1 MNGSVCTELAARI
14 DPEKDVVEYQGK
26 RVKLLPEKI
35 YLMLNK
41 PKNYLVTH
49 RDDFQRKTVYD
60 LLPDFHTHLFAI
72 GRLDYRSEGL
82 LLFTNDGDFAHKI
95 IHPRFKLPKVYKVS
109 VKGKITGL
117 QVQKLQK
124 GVEIDG
130 KKTQPAIV
138 FVKNRYPEKT
148 VLRITIF
155 ETIFNALTGL
165 EAETTAYSTGKVE
178 PNFGIVEVKDERI
191 TKLSEMYQPKKTIYA
206 TIEYIDFVGLTADS
220 SKSGV
225 FSDSSLALVKTADA
239 LALVIRNFSDDVISQ
254 SFGNPQP
261 LQDIESI
268 DSELIISDLIIAEK
282 RLEKIE
288 LSKKRGIKTPELQI
302 EEKAI
307 EKIIAHLNENL
318 PLRSLE
324 LHEEEEKAIRGF
336 QFISRKP
343 LMIILNSDEN
353 NFGQNAELISEIEKN
368 YKVIEFAGKFEME
381 LGGLSAEEA
390 KEFMEELNIK
400 ESARDR
406 LTKFSYELLGYIS
419 FFTVGKDEVRAW
431 TIKKGNTALEA
442 AGKIHSDLAR
452 GFIRAEC
459 LWFAVFLLS
468 ILFLVALSAKSSV
481 IFLDYQK
488 LKSANLSFGE
498 IIGLQFPTTNNL
510 VGPFGAFFA
519 FWFSYIFG
527 KYFSLA
533 VFLGTALLGIFHIFY
548 ISRKNLFLKIFS
560 FWTLV
565 FFGQQF
571 AMIVSNKA
579 AEQLPEVLTVGVIH
593 LKISEFFTGIFGD
606 TGTQIITIAIAL
618 TSVLMIFE
626 VENIKKVIVAISV
639 KLWRLFLSLFSRRK
653 KTKVS
658 KIKKETVKKEKVPVR
673 KTKEETVPN
682 IIDHV
687 AEEDEEEPIYKPK
700 IPKRKLSQNP
710 EDMPD
715 EPTRKYEKP
724 DVESFLISA
733 KSSKRNREEIEK
745 NIKKISKILEQK
757 LAEFS
762 VDAEVINVNIG
773 PIITQYE
780 IKPAPGVKVSKFHS
794 LVNDLALA
802 IKAKSIRVQAPIPG
816 RGLIG
821 IEIPN
826 INRDTIFLK
835 DILLS
840 EEMRSNDSVLA
851 FALGKDIS
859 GNPVVADLAGM
870 PHLLIAGATGS
881 GKSVCVNTIINSLLF
896 RTTPEEVRLVL
907 IDPKRIE
914 LSEQ

>member
-1 MNGSVCTELAARI
+1 MN
-14 DPEKDVVEYQGK
+14 D
-26 RVKLLPEKI
+26 EKI
-35 YLMLNK
+35 NK
-41 PKNYLVTH
+41 
-49 RDDFQRKTVYD
+49 FW
-60 LLPDFHTHLFAI
+60 
-72 GRLDYRSEGL
+72 
-82 LLFTNDGDFAHKI
+82 
-95 IHPRFKLPKVYKVS
+95 
-109 VKGKITGL
+109 
-117 QVQKLQK
+117 
-124 GVEIDG
+124 
-130 KKTQPAIV
+130 
-138 FVKNRYPEKT
+138 
-148 VLRITIF
+148 
-155 ETIFNALTGL
+155 
-165 EAETTAYSTGKVE
+165 
-178 PNFGIVEVKDERI
+178 
-191 TKLSEMYQPKKTIYA
+191 
-206 TIEYIDFVGLTADS
+206 
-220 SKSGV
+220 
-225 FSDSSLALVKTADA
+225 
-239 LALVIRNFSDDVISQ
+239 
-254 SFGNPQP
+254 
-261 LQDIESI
+261 
-268 DSELIISDLIIAEK
+268 
-282 RLEKIE
+282 
-288 LSKKRGIKTPELQI
+288 QI
-302 EEKAI
+302 
-307 EKIIAHLNENL
+307 L
-318 PLRSLE
+318 
-324 LHEEEEKAIRGF
+324 
-336 QFISRKP
+336 
-343 LMIILNSDEN
+343 
-353 NFGQNAELISEIEKN
+353 
-368 YKVIEFAGKFEME
+368 
-381 LGGLSAEEA
+381 
-390 KEFMEELNIK
+390 
-400 ESARDR
+400 
-406 LTKFSYELLGYIS
+406 
-419 FFTVGKDEVRAW
+419 
-431 TIKKGNTALEA
+431 
-442 AGKIHSDLAR
+442 
-452 GFIRAEC
+452 

-639 KLWRLFLSLFSRRK
+639 KLWRLFLSLFSRKK

-914 LSEQ
+914 LSGYEGIPHLIQNVVTNNDNALAALNWGVIEMERRYELLQKYKVRNLAGYNREIERLLANGEEVEDTKLPYIVIVVDEFADLMMTVGKDVERPITRLAQMARAIGIHLILATQRPSTKVITGIIKANFPSRIAFKVSTKIDSRVIIDANGAEKLLGKGDMLFLPPGKGTVERIHGAFISDVEIQNVVEYLRAQPKPEQDFKIIPNEEETELENFEYDDELFPEAAVAVVTAGNASVSMLQRHFKIGYARAGRLIDMLEQAGIIGPHVGSKSREVLASEEDLKIYGYLKE